1 MFLLRGGGAACF
13 ALLTLGGVIMSWLF
27 IAATLLLNTTDWI

>member
-27 IAATLLLNTTDWI
+27 AVTLLNTTDWI

>member
-13 ALLTLGGVIMSWLF
+13 ALLTLGGVIMLWLF
-27 IAATLLLNTTDWI
+27 AATLLNTTDWI

>member
-1 MFLLRGGGAACF
+1 MFLLRGGGAAYF

-27 IAATLLLNTTDWI
+27 AATLLNTTDWI

>member
-1 MFLLRGGGAACF
+1 MFLLRGGGAAYF

-27 IAATLLLNTTDWI
+27 ATLLNNNTTDWI